1 MKKNDH
7 RTKEIILSICGVLF
21 LIVAVISTSM
31 AVFVFSAQGTTENTI
46 TTGGI
51 TFTYNDEKP
60 EINIVNAQPMTDAA
74 GKSIVAVDTDQGI
87 IQGYFDFSV
96 SGEIIGTLPLTY
108 EVYGTLE
115 ENSTLDPDYVKVF
128 LTDGSSEVPLA
139 GYDGASMPLYGSL
152 PQSTSDPLG
161 KRLYV
166 DSFSTGRMS
175 QSFRLRIWVADTYKT
190 ADVSKTFS
198 MRVHVKASA

>member
-152 PQSTSDPLG
+152 PQATSDPLG

-175 QSFRLRIWVADTYKT
+175 QIGRA
-190 ADVSKTFS
+190 
-198 MRVHVKASA
+198 HV